1 MRHAQPAIGRSCRRA
16 PARPRTCRSSTS
28 RSAGACRNSRSA
40 ASRAPSAWR
49 NGTRRCASRRRSA
62 ARPCPS
68 PRESCSKNRRNRD
81 RPHFSH
87 YAVRVLFRF
96 DASEALASKA
106 AALSGDG
113 TEILTAPESD
123 DAAYDR
129 LLPGIDV
136 LWHVLR
142 PVNEDQINRASSLKL
157 IQKIG
162 SGLNTIDVEAAKRR
176 GIAVCNL
183 PGTNSRAVAEM
194 ALLLMLACLRR
205 LSQLNSYVR
214 TENGWQEAWQLQD
227 HFGELGCRT
236 VGLVGYGE
244 VPKILK
250 PILEAMGATVLYWSR
265 SLQNVEFKTLVARS
279 DIVSLHLPLTSQ
291 TEKIIDARAM
301 KAGAILVDRKSTRLN
316 SS

>member
-1 MRHAQPAIGRSCRRA
+1 M
-16 PARPRTCRSSTS
+16 
-28 RSAGACRNSRSA
+28 
-40 ASRAPSAWR
+40 
-49 NGTRRCASRRRSA
+49 
-62 ARPCPS
+62 
-68 PRESCSKNRRNRD
+68 
-81 RPHFSH
+81 
-87 YAVRVLFRF
+87 RVLFRF

-227 HFGELGCRT
+227 HFGELGGRT
-236 VGLVGYGE
+236 VGLIGYGE

-265 SLQNVEFKTLVARS
+265 SQRNSEFKTLVATS

-301 KAGAILVDRKSTRLN
+301 KAGAILVNTARGGLVDEECLIQSLKTGHLAAAGLDVFPREPPPADHPLLKLPNVVCAPHLAWLTQETLERSLGAALENVKRLEAGRPLLN
-316 SS
+316 RIV

>member
-1 MRHAQPAIGRSCRRA
+1 M
-16 PARPRTCRSSTS
+16 
-28 RSAGACRNSRSA
+28 
-40 ASRAPSAWR
+40 
-49 NGTRRCASRRRSA
+49 
-62 ARPCPS
+62 
-68 PRESCSKNRRNRD
+68 
-81 RPHFSH
+81 
-87 YAVRVLFRF
+87 RVLFRF

-162 SGLNTIDVEAAKRR
+162 SGVNTIDVEAAKRR

-236 VGLVGYGE
+236 VGLLGYGE

-250 PILEAMGATVLYWSR
+250 PILEAMGARVLYWSR
-265 SLQNVEFKTLVARS
+265 SLQNVEFEALLATS
-279 DIVSLHLPLTSQ
+279 DIVSLHLPLTPQ
-291 TEKIIDARAM
+291 TEKLIDARKM
-301 KAGAILVDRKSTRLN
+301 KRGAILVNTARGGLVDEERLIQSLKTGHLAAAGLDVFSREPPPADHPLLKLPNVVCAPHLAWLTRETLERSLGAALENVKRLEAGRPLLN
-316 SS
+316 RIV

>member
-1 MRHAQPAIGRSCRRA
+1 
-16 PARPRTCRSSTS
+16 
-28 RSAGACRNSRSA
+28 
-40 ASRAPSAWR
+40 
-49 NGTRRCASRRRSA
+49 
-62 ARPCPS
+62 
-68 PRESCSKNRRNRD
+68 
-81 RPHFSH
+81 
-87 YAVRVLFRF
+87 
-96 DASEALASKA
+96 
-106 AALSGDG
+106 LSGDG

-227 HFGELGCRT
+227 HFGELGGRT
-236 VGLVGYGE
+236 VGLIGYGE

-265 SLQNVEFKTLVARS
+265 SQRNSEFKTLVATS

-301 KAGAILVDRKSTRLN
+301 KAGAILVNTARGGLVDEECLIQSLKTGHLAAAGLDVFPREPPPADHPLLKLPNVVCAPHLAWLTQETLERSLGAALENVKRLEAGRPLLN
-316 SS
+316 RIV

>member
-1 MRHAQPAIGRSCRRA
+1 
-16 PARPRTCRSSTS
+16 
-28 RSAGACRNSRSA
+28 
-40 ASRAPSAWR
+40 
-49 NGTRRCASRRRSA
+49 
-62 ARPCPS
+62 
-68 PRESCSKNRRNRD
+68 
-81 RPHFSH
+81 
-87 YAVRVLFRF
+87 
-96 DASEALASKA
+96 
-106 AALSGDG
+106 LSGDG

-227 HFGELGCRT
+227 HFGELGGRT

-265 SLQNVEFKTLVARS
+265 SQRNSEFKTLVATS

-301 KAGAILVDRKSTRLN
+301 KAGAILVNTARGGLVDEECLIQSLKTGHLAAAGLDVFPREPPPADHALLKLPNVVCAPHLAWLTQETLERSLGAALENVKRLEAGRPLLN
-316 SS
+316 RIV